1 MVKKLKWIGIII
13 IIGISIFYGV
23 KSLDR
28 QKYYH
33 RVIESGY
40 VSDFDTMI
48 IDTYDEYKNLISLD
62 DEDSSK
68 AYVSKIERS
77 EYDKDFFEKNSLALA
92 FKSYHPSDALA
103 AVNLLHTGAHL
114 NIMTTIQYASGEEA
128 MTDEISGFI
137 VLVEVGKDVEEVSI
151 Y

>member
-23 KSLDR
+23 KSLDS

-62 DEDSSK
+62 DEDS
-68 AYVSKIERS
+68 
-77 EYDKDFFEKNSLALA
+77 
-92 FKSYHPSDALA
+92 
-103 AVNLLHTGAHL
+103 
-114 NIMTTIQYASGEEA
+114 
-128 MTDEISGFI
+128 
-137 VLVEVGKDVEEVSI
+137 
-151 Y
+151 

>member
-23 KSLDR
+23 KSLDS

-48 IDTYDEYKNLISLD
+48 IDTYDEYKKETFFDRIKMLFT
-62 DEDSSK
+62 
-68 AYVSKIERS
+68 KI
-77 EYDKDFFEKNSLALA
+77 
-92 FKSYHPSDALA
+92 FKKYWLYIE
-103 AVNLLHTGAHL
+103 N
-114 NIMTTIQYASGEEA
+114 
-128 MTDEISGFI
+128 
-137 VLVEVGKDVEEVSI
+137 
-151 Y
+151 